1 MRPRCDGRALPS
13 TWLYSIARNTC
24 LSALRAES
32 YRRTIALDEVDDP
45 ANVDPSA
52 DTFVRS
58 LLTRLPEDQ
67 RRAITLFY
75 WEDKSVKEVACILDA
90 PEGTVKS
97 LLHRARRALGEM
109 MESSRCPRWTCD
121 DVQRALLE
129 TLDERAASSLE
140 PRSPLISSTV
150 RLYAHRSRATRAR
163 RHADCRPSAAAASS
177 VVPCG
182 AVSANRCHCA
192 VVKEDALPDILH
204 LASCAIVTAVSASM
218 LPEYAPVIVATGT
231 VATVMSH
238 LLLAIMRDTLDE
250 SAP

>member
-1 MRPRCDGRALPS
+1 MVASAQTSQPRFELGALAVLNLRAATSDAARAYQPRMGGDVRQLLQARRYREALEALLDSHEQQVFRMALVMLRDRGRAEEVTQDVFFKLWKALPTYDGRALPS

-45 ANVDPSA
+45 ANVDPIA

-109 MESSRCPRWTCD
+109 MESSRCPR
-121 DVQRALLE
+121 
-129 TLDERAASSLE
+129 
-140 PRSPLISSTV
+140 
-150 RLYAHRSRATRAR
+150 
-163 RHADCRPSAAAASS
+163 
-177 VVPCG
+177 
-182 AVSANRCHCA
+182 
-192 VVKEDALPDILH
+192 
-204 LASCAIVTAVSASM
+204 
-218 LPEYAPVIVATGT
+218 
-231 VATVMSH
+231 
-238 LLLAIMRDTLDE
+238 
-250 SAP
+250 